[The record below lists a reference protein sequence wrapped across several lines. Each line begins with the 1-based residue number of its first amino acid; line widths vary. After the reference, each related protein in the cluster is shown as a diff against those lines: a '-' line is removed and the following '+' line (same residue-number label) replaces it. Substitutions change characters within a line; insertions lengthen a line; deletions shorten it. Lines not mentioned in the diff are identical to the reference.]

1 MRARPTACVLS
12 ALLLS
17 LTVVAPPPLTA
28 AEKDQKDTLVYELRT
43 YYAAPGKLDALHA
56 RFRDHTCKLFEK
68 HGMTNIG
75 YWVPVANPDNK
86 LIYIIAFPSQEA
98 HAKAWKEFIA
108 DPEWQKAYKES
119 EVSGKLVEKI
129 ESVLLSATDY
139 SPELKPS
146 SAGDG
151 VFELR
156 VYTASK
162 DGLGALNARFRDHTC
177 KLFEKHGIANVGY
190 WVPRKDQKGAE
201 DTLIYM
207 LRHKSE
213 DAAKASFD
221 SFRKDP
227 EWVAARKASE
237 DKAGGPLTVKD
248 GVKSTFLKAT
258 DYSPIR

>member
-1 MRARPTACVLS
+1 MRPTVIASVLVLLS
-12 ALLLS
+12 AFTLLAA
-17 LTVVAPPPLTA
+17 APVRVT
-28 AEKDQKDTLVYELRT
+28 DGDNKDTRVFELRT

-139 SPELKPS
+139 SPEL
-146 SAGDG
+146 
-151 VFELR
+151 
-156 VYTASK
+156 
-162 DGLGALNARFRDHTC
+162 
-177 KLFEKHGIANVGY
+177 
-190 WVPRKDQKGAE
+190 
-201 DTLIYM
+201 
-207 LRHKSE
+207 
-213 DAAKASFD
+213 
-221 SFRKDP
+221 
-227 EWVAARKASE
+227 
-237 DKAGGPLTVKD
+237 
-248 GVKSTFLKAT
+248 
-258 DYSPIR
+258 